1 MKGLSIV
8 LPCLNEGKNVAE
20 IIKQFCLLLPKKEYP
35 VEIIIVDGGSCSED
49 IKLIENELKLA
60 EGSSR
65 FFKLCSPSD
74 FGGYG
79 GDILKGLQVSK
90 FQTLAWTHTD
100 LQTDINDPI
109 DIFENFFLKSNQTN
123 ILVKGNRKQRNLFDK
138 IFSIMMELT
147 TFFLKHTYLHDI
159 NAQPKVFSRNFFN
172 SVDFHNAPSDFN
184 FDLFFLLEARKSNI
198 KIIEYPVYFNRRLF
212 GVSKGG
218 DSFKNKLKL
227 SLKTLKYLIYKRNT

>member
-8 LPCLNEGKNVAE
+8 LPCLNEGKNVAK
-20 IIKQFCLLLPKKEYP
+20 IIKQLSLLLPKKEYP
-35 VEIIIVDGGSCSED
+35 VEIIIVDGGSCREELE
-49 IKLIENELKLA
+49 LIENELKLA
-60 EGSSR
+60 EESAN
-65 FFKLCSPSD
+65 FFKLCPPSD
-74 FGGYG
+74 YGGYG

-109 DIFENFFLKSNQTN
+109 QIFEEFFLKSDQTN
-123 ILVKGNRKQRNLFDK
+123 ILVKGNRKKRNLFDK
-138 IFSIMMELT
+138 IFSILMEVT
-147 TFFLKHTYLHDI
+147 TFFLKQVYLSDI

-172 SVDFHNAPSDFN
+172 SLDFVSAPSDFN
-184 FDLFFLLEARKSNI
+184 FDLFLLIEAKKSNI

-218 DSFKNKLKL
+218 DSIKNKLKL
-227 SLKTLKYLIYKRNT
+227 SFKTLKYLINTRNP